1 MILTRDDFNG
11 ILPSPHVRG
20 NLSIQGTVRCRNV
33 AGYPVSVASGAPA
46 KHDDWMGTGGTDES
60 MEKYVCSIVGIYSNN
75 YMSLDA
81 KSGMVGEYSF
91 AEQMGAQL
99 RLQ

>member
-1 MILTRDDFNG
+1 MRAALNERYPNFSARSNDVSDVRQRSSTG
-11 ILPSPHVRG
+11 LPYADSP
-20 NLSIQGTVRCRNV
+20 
-33 AGYPVSVASGAPA
+33 
-46 KHDDWMGTGGTDES
+46 
-60 MEKYVCSIVGIYSNN
+60 MEKYVCSIVGVYSNN